1 MILKYEVMILFYV
14 YNIYVYFYLKLI
26 NLMFIF
32 FFIRMVEYK
41 RACLERGEGCLMGV
55 IFCW

>member
-26 NLMFIF
+26 NLMF

-41 RACLERGEGCLMGV
+41 RVCLERGEGCLMGV
-55 IFCW
+55 VFCW

>member
-41 RACLERGEGCLMGV
+41 RVCLERGEGCLMGV
-55 IFCW
+55 IFC

>member
-41 RACLERGEGCLMGV
+41 RVCLERGEGRLMGV
-55 IFCW
+55 IFC